1 MFVVF
6 WFLLIPSVFG
16 KESAFVTTKHTT
28 ASLITYTNTI
38 TVNTPL
44 LVGLHLQLAP
54 GWHTYW
60 RNPGDAGDPA
70 EITITAHGAFS
81 GTTNTI
87 LWPTPTRIREGSF
100 MSYAYTGDVLLPLL
114 LPLTPTQNVT
124 PRQETT
130 LNAHAHWLVCAQLC
144 IPEEADFTL
153 TLPTGTRQLSSQV
166 ALFDEVA
173 RSSPKASPYQATITP
188 DGLLTILG
196 QGITPRTFT
205 HAWFFPQERG
215 QIVNAAPQ
223 KATLTQGALVL
234 HLKPDTD
241 FPKNKI
247 LTGVLVLKTFSGSTE
262 AFNVAAHPVTTAPH
276 SLQASL
282 QTPLQEHDFLHSHLI
297 RFIGLLFCGFA
308 GGLVLNLMPCVFPI
322 LAMKALVF
330 IRADDT
336 ERHYQRRAALGYTSG
351 VLIGFSLLGSLIMGL
366 RAFGAHIGWGF
377 QLQSPLFVTLLC
389 WLFFGIAL
397 NLLGVFTLSSPSV
410 SMPTPSHK
418 LWHDVTT
425 GLLAVLVA
433 SPCTAPFMG
442 VALAGA
448 LSSPPLIG
456 LFLFITLGA
465 GMAAPFLL
473 LAYVHS
479 LAKYLPKPGPWM
491 IYVRQFL
498 AFPLLASCLWLLW
511 VATLEGTQEGTQ
523 GATLGTTFLFV
534 LSGLLLLGFAA
545 WLYGVVQRLPHNEPY
560 WLLMTLRGVAL
571 VCVLGSLYLLPEL
584 SSHSPQQ
591 EQALFT
597 AQHNNNVSSPRV
609 ESFSQQRLEALH
621 ALGKPV
627 LVDITAAWCIT
638 CLINEHV
645 TFRAPST
652 KAALTQKGVI
662 VLRGD
667 WTRHNPAITTFLH
680 QHRRDGIPFYLF
692 VPSTG
697 KEVIL
702 PQILTPSLLIQA
714 ITSH

>member
-1 MFVVF
+1 MKGIFLTHKRTSLLFSFVFVVF

-234 HLKPDTD
+234 HLKQTQI
-241 FPKNKI
+241 FPK
-247 LTGVLVLKTFSGSTE
+247 T
-262 AFNVAAHPVTTAPH
+262 
-276 SLQASL
+276 
-282 QTPLQEHDFLHSHLI
+282 
-297 RFIGLLFCGFA
+297 
-308 GGLVLNLMPCVFPI
+308 
-322 LAMKALVF
+322 
-330 IRADDT
+330 
-336 ERHYQRRAALGYTSG
+336 
-351 VLIGFSLLGSLIMGL
+351 
-366 RAFGAHIGWGF
+366 
-377 QLQSPLFVTLLC
+377 
-389 WLFFGIAL
+389 
-397 NLLGVFTLSSPSV
+397 
-410 SMPTPSHK
+410 
-418 LWHDVTT
+418 
-425 GLLAVLVA
+425 
-433 SPCTAPFMG
+433 
-442 VALAGA
+442 
-448 LSSPPLIG
+448 
-456 LFLFITLGA
+456 
-465 GMAAPFLL
+465 
-473 LAYVHS
+473 
-479 LAKYLPKPGPWM
+479 KY
-491 IYVRQFL
+491 
-498 AFPLLASCLWLLW
+498 
-511 VATLEGTQEGTQ
+511 
-523 GATLGTTFLFV
+523 
-534 LSGLLLLGFAA
+534 
-545 WLYGVVQRLPHNEPY
+545 
-560 WLLMTLRGVAL
+560 
-571 VCVLGSLYLLPEL
+571 
-584 SSHSPQQ
+584 
-591 EQALFT
+591 
-597 AQHNNNVSSPRV
+597 
-609 ESFSQQRLEALH
+609 
-621 ALGKPV
+621 
-627 LVDITAAWCIT
+627 
-638 CLINEHV
+638 
-645 TFRAPST
+645 
-652 KAALTQKGVI
+652 
-662 VLRGD
+662 
-667 WTRHNPAITTFLH
+667 
-680 QHRRDGIPFYLF
+680 
-692 VPSTG
+692 
-697 KEVIL
+697 
-702 PQILTPSLLIQA
+702 
-714 ITSH
+714 